1 MEPGVFP
8 IFPALDGGWLPAP
21 PGRTAC
27 AGSIFFI
34 MPAKPYPI
42 IKPIFRIMNH
52 DAHTLREF
60 DAALSSLNTHLL
72 QMAYKAQSALDLAA
86 AGLLQQ
92 NESASNQAI
101 AEDEE
106 LDELEM
112 TVDREG
118 LHLLAFFSPVAS
130 DLKVVLASLRMSSM
144 YERIG
149 DEAVTIAKRANRLN
163 KRPRIREAA
172 LADPVYRE
180 MAERFRAVNKA
191 VSSWD
196 GEALAELVPALED
209 LAEHAASLTEAFAC
223 LPEQY
228 QDNLV
233 SVADLVFVSRSLERI
248 AEGLQKV
255 AAEGLYAAS

>member
-1 MEPGVFP
+1 MEPGVFSM
-8 IFPALDGGWLPAP
+8 FPALDEGWLPAP
-21 PGRTAC
+21 PERTAC

-92 NESASNQAI
+92 NESSANRVI
-101 AEDEE
+101 ADDEE

-118 LHLLAFFSPVAS
+118 LHLLAFFSSGGFRPQSGAGFPAY
-130 DLKVVLASLRMSSM
+130 VLH
-144 YERIG
+144 
-149 DEAVTIAKRANRLN
+149 V
-163 KRPRIREAA
+163 
-172 LADPVYRE
+172 
-180 MAERFRAVNKA
+180 
-191 VSSWD
+191 
-196 GEALAELVPALED
+196 
-209 LAEHAASLTEAFAC
+209 
-223 LPEQY
+223 
-228 QDNLV
+228 
-233 SVADLVFVSRSLERI
+233 
-248 AEGLQKV
+248 
-255 AAEGLYAAS
+255 

>member
-1 MEPGVFP
+1 
-8 IFPALDGGWLPAP
+8 
-21 PGRTAC
+21 
-27 AGSIFFI
+27 
-34 MPAKPYPI
+34 
-42 IKPIFRIMNH
+42 MNH
-52 DAHTLREF
+52 AAHALREF
-60 DAALSSLNTHLL
+60 DAALSSLNTHLM

-92 NESASNQAI
+92 NESAANQAI
-101 AEDEE
+101 ADDEE

-130 DLKVVLASLRMSSM
+130 DLKVVLASIRMSSM

-149 DEAVTIAKRANRLN
+149 DEAVTVAKRANKLN

-172 LADPVYRE
+172 QADPVYRE
-180 MAERFRAVNKA
+180 MAEQFRAVNKA
-191 VSSWD
+191 VSTWN
-196 GEALAELVPALED
+196 GKALEELAPALET
-209 LAEHAASLTEAFAC
+209 LAEHAASLTDMFTR

-233 SVADLVFVSRSLERI
+233 SVADLIFVGRSMERM

-255 AAEGLYAAS
+255 VAEALYAAV

>member
-1 MEPGVFP
+1 
-8 IFPALDGGWLPAP
+8 
-21 PGRTAC
+21 
-27 AGSIFFI
+27 
-34 MPAKPYPI
+34 
-42 IKPIFRIMNH
+42 MNH

-130 DLKVVLASLRMSSM
+130 DLKVVLASIRMSSM

-149 DEAVTIAKRANRLN
+149 DEAVTIAKRANKLN

-172 LADPVYRE
+172 QADPVYRE
-180 MAERFRAVNKA
+180 MAEQFRAVNKA

-196 GEALAELVPALED
+196 GKALAELVPDFTLVGD
-209 LAEHAASLTEAFAC
+209 HSLTEGMAEFIPAYKA
-223 LPEQY
+223 LGKIP
-228 QDNLV
+228 LV
-233 SVADLVFVSRSLERI
+233 RNISNKIIVLEKR
-248 AEGLQKV
+248 
-255 AAEGLYAAS
+255 

>member
-1 MEPGVFP
+1 
-8 IFPALDGGWLPAP
+8 
-21 PGRTAC
+21 
-27 AGSIFFI
+27 
-34 MPAKPYPI
+34 
-42 IKPIFRIMNH
+42 MNH

-92 NESASNQAI
+92 NESSANRVI
-101 AEDEE
+101 ADDEE

-196 GEALAELVPALED
+196 GEALAELV
-209 LAEHAASLTEAFAC
+209 ASLTEAFAC

>member
-1 MEPGVFP
+1 
-8 IFPALDGGWLPAP
+8 
-21 PGRTAC
+21 
-27 AGSIFFI
+27 
-34 MPAKPYPI
+34 
-42 IKPIFRIMNH
+42 MNH

-101 AEDEE
+101 ADE
-106 LDELEM
+106 DELEM

-130 DLKVVLASLRMSSM
+130 DLKVVLASIRMSSM

-149 DEAVTIAKRANRLN
+149 DEAVTIAKRANKLN

-172 LADPVYRE
+172 QADPVYRE
-180 MAERFRAVNKA
+180 MAEQFRAVNKA

-196 GEALAELVPALED
+196 GKALAELVPALET
-209 LAEHAASLTEAFAC
+209 LAEHAAAMTDTFMR

-228 QDNLV
+228 QDNLI
-233 SVADLVFVSRSLERI
+233 SVADLIFVGRSMERM

-255 AAEGLYAAS
+255 VAEALYAAS

>member
-1 MEPGVFP
+1 
-8 IFPALDGGWLPAP
+8 
-21 PGRTAC
+21 
-27 AGSIFFI
+27 
-34 MPAKPYPI
+34 
-42 IKPIFRIMNH
+42 MNH

-130 DLKVVLASLRMSSM
+130 DLKVVLASIRMSSM

-149 DEAVTIAKRANRLN
+149 DEAVTIAKRANKLN

-172 LADPVYRE
+172 QADPVYRE
-180 MAERFRAVNKA
+180 MAEQFRAVNKA

-196 GEALAELVPALED
+196 GKALAELVPALETLAELVPALET
-209 LAEHAASLTEAFAC
+209 LAEHAAAMSDTFTR

-228 QDNLV
+228 QDNLI
-233 SVADLVFVSRSLERI
+233 SVADLIFVGRSMERM

-255 AAEGLYAAS
+255 VAEALYAAS

>member
-1 MEPGVFP
+1 
-8 IFPALDGGWLPAP
+8 
-21 PGRTAC
+21 
-27 AGSIFFI
+27 
-34 MPAKPYPI
+34 
-42 IKPIFRIMNH
+42 MNH

-92 NESASNQAI
+92 NESSANRVI
-101 AEDEE
+101 ADDE
-106 LDELEM
+106 ELEM

-191 VSSWD
+191 VSSWN